1 MSSFLIQLN
10 DLRFYAYIGVDPQER
25 KVGNEYSV
33 DLSITTDADDFVEE
47 DLSTTISYAD
57 VYDIVADEMRQPR
70 LLLESTARI
79 IVRRL
84 RSTFPKIEAVGVK
97 ITKLAPPIPGINGSA
112 AVEYRE
118 WKLLLSRICAEIIKE
133 STLGSIWQI
142 HYMIVT

>member
-47 DLSTTISYAD
+47 DLTTTISYAD

-79 IVRRL
+79 IARRL

-118 WKLLLSRICAEIIKE
+118 
-133 STLGSIWQI
+133 
-142 HYMIVT
+142 